1 MALSPRLD
9 LRQSQS
15 LVITPQLQQAIKLL
29 QLSAVELAEYVEQE
43 MVSNPL
49 LETDESGD
57 GGALTEGAG
66 NADDRSEA
74 GMSVVD
80 TVDGQ
85 DEAPLDIERAVED
98 NEPSLGDDG
107 GDLSGSM
114 GGMDTANADTYG
126 AGGMS
131 GDMPDL
137 ESTLA
142 DTPDLRSHLVQQ
154 LNLSV
159 ATAAERFIGMF
170 LIDHLDESG
179 YLRLDLAEAATQLGA
194 DIAQVERVL
203 ALMQRFDPA
212 GIFARDL
219 KECLRLQLE
228 DKNRFDPA
236 MAAFV
241 ANLELLAA
249 RDIKKLREICG
260 VSMEDIQDMIGE
272 VRALD
277 PKPALRFDRVANE
290 SVIPDVIMSVRPDG
304 SWRVELNGDTLPR
317 VLVNRSYISDI
328 SKAPVKKEDK
338 AFLTERLQSAN
349 WLVKALNQRAETIL
363 KVATELV
370 KQQEAFFRHGVTH
383 LKPLILRD
391 VADAIEMHESTVS
404 RVTTNKYM
412 ATPRG
417 IFELKYFFTQGLPS
431 NDGAANHSAES
442 VRYRIK
448 TLIDN
453 EAVADVLSD
462 DRIVEILRADGVDVA
477 RRTVAKY
484 RDSLNIPSS
493 VQRRRDKAAGY
504 GGGLAGA
511 RVLGTV
517 NS

>member
-49 LETDESGD
+49 LETDDSSE
-57 GGALTEGAG
+57 GGALLESAG
-66 NADDRSEA
+66 NADDRSES
-74 GMSVVD
+74 GLSVVD

-85 DEAPLDIERAVED
+85 DEAPLDVERAVED
-98 NEPSLGDDG
+98 NEPALGDDA
-107 GDLSGSM
+107 GSFG
-114 GGMDTANADTYG
+114 GGMDTSNADTWG
-126 AGGMS
+126 AGGGM

-159 ATAAERFIGMF
+159 ATAADRFIGMY

-179 YLRLDLAEAATQLGA
+179 YLRLDLAEAAAQLGTDTA
-194 DIAQVERVL
+194 AVERVL

-249 RDIKKLREICG
+249 RDIRKLREICG
-260 VSMEDIQDMIGE
+260 VSMEDVQDMIGE

-277 PKPALRFDRVANE
+277 PKPALRFERVANE

-317 VLVNRSYISDI
+317 VLVNRSYVSDI
-328 SKAPVKKEDK
+328 AKGGVKKEDK

-349 WLVKALNQRAETIL
+349 WLVKALHQRAETIL

-370 KQQEAFFRHGVTH
+370 KQQDAFFRHGVTH
-383 LKPLILRD
+383 LRPLILRD

-431 NDGAANHSAES
+431 NDGAANHSAEA

-453 EAVADVLSD
+453 EAVTDVLSD
-462 DRIVEILRADGVDVA
+462 DRIVEILRGDGVDVA

-511 RVLGTV
+511 RVLGAV